1 MLAIGRGSGNMG
13 LGVVAKV
20 ITFATSPLQPNLGR
34 LYKVALEWFGLKRPA
49 LYRTERFSAVT
60 QVSEDCDFGPRD

>member
-13 LGVVAKV
+13 LGMVAK
-20 ITFATSPLQPNLGR
+20 QPNLGR

-49 LYRTERFSAVT
+49 LYRIERFSAVT
-60 QVSEDCDFGPRD
+60 QVSEDCDFGPRDLSDWWM

>member
-20 ITFATSPLQPNLGR
+20 TPLQHNLGR

-49 LYRTERFSAVT
+49 LYRIERFLAVT

>member
-20 ITFATSPLQPNLGR
+20 NTLAAKVNTLATKPG
-34 LYKVALEWFGLKRPA
+34 
-49 LYRTERFSAVT
+49 
-60 QVSEDCDFGPRD
+60 QVI